1 MLDALESAALQ
12 DDPSEKT
19 NLCTFVVVGAGPT
32 GVEFATEL
40 DDHIRKD
47 LASIYPAEVAALKIV
62 LISSTNDLF
71 SSYDKKISDF
81 TKLVLNQSRVEVRLG
96 VRVVEVRKDAIVCL
110 DKKTKEKFL
119 KPSFLTL
126 WSTRVKL
133 GLLL

>member
-1 MLDALESAALQ
+1 M
-12 DDPSEKT
+12 
-19 NLCTFVVVGAGPT
+19 
-32 GVEFATEL
+32 
-40 DDHIRKD
+40 
-47 LASIYPAEVAALKIV
+47 
-62 LISSTNDLF
+62 
-71 SSYDKKISDF
+71 
-81 TKLVLNQSRVEVRLG
+81 G